1 MLGVWEAV
9 CVRDRFCWVPVV
21 LVLWKGP
28 REQETEAK
36 GPEGENEG
44 RCNSVFSFDF
54 CNLYSFERDCSFPI
68 GWSTA
73 AVPTAAGAV
82 RGSGKPESTA
92 ELRLDLV
99 SRDIPEGPSLAPQ
112 MSTP

>member
-44 RCNSVFSFDF
+44 RCNSESLVLIFVIYIH
-54 CNLYSFERDCSFPI
+54 LKE
-68 GWSTA
+68 TA
-73 AVPTAAGAV
+73 VSPSAGRLLQCPQQPGLSQEV
-82 RGSGKPESTA
+82 ESPNPKQ
-92 ELRLDLV
+92 
-99 SRDIPEGPSLAPQ
+99 S
-112 MSTP
+112 